1 MDIWIKRRKIPI
13 EDYLADERNLLA
25 ARVER
30 EASFRPKRSI
40 KGGSLEGE
48 AGGARGESMVE
59 CSRPIPAQ
67 APIVPGVRQVN

>member
-30 EASFRPKRSI
+30 EASSI

>member
-30 EASFRPKRSI
+30 EASSI
-40 KGGSLEGE
+40 KGE
-48 AGGARGESMVE
+48 AEGARGESMVE